1 VNEDG
6 FAGEEFAHWY
16 EREHPRLVGALVWTV
31 GDLDAVQDA
40 VDEACARALV
50 RWKRV
55 SRMQSPSGWVYR
67 VALNVWRRS
76 RRRAALEH
84 RVLLRDSQAGLLI
97 PGPAGEAWDL
107 VRTLPERQ
115 RTAIAL
121 RYVADMTEAQ
131 IGHVMGVRRST
142 VSVLLRRAHD
152 RLSDLLIVEDEASGE
167 VMS

>member
-1 VNEDG
+1 VNGDG
-6 FAGEEFAHWY
+6 FVGEEFAEWY
-16 EREHPRLVGALVWTV
+16 EREHPRLVGALAWAV
-31 GDLDAVQDA
+31 GDLDAVRDA

-50 RWKRV
+50 RWERV
-55 SRMQSPSGWVYR
+55 SHMQSPSGWVYR
-67 VALNVWRRS
+67 VAFNVWRRT

-84 RVLLRDSQAGLLI
+84 RLWRRGPPMATAI

-107 VRTLPERQ
+107 VGTLPERQ
-115 RTAIAL
+115 RIAVAL

-131 IGHVMGVRRST
+131 IAQVMGVRRST

-152 RLSDLLIVEDEASGE
+152 RLSDLLIIEDEASGE